1 MVAPWSSC
9 QVINNGEACC
19 LEPFFGWC
27 FGFRSLQ
34 LDGVF
39 LFISMYRLVTS
50 VLDLSKKASVLDFF
64 LSNKRKCYA
73 FLFCFRWRHE
83 VFTTFKIISAVWC
96 SFDVNWKMIMRKT
109 MYYLIMIVDAMMV
122 INLLVNV
129 FFFFFFFWL
138 ESPCQCCHWHYHDCE
153 LVSQLSFKTLP
164 TFLFEIDLF
173 MVQIK

>member
-50 VLDLSKKASVLDFF
+50 VPDFF

-129 FFFFFFFWL
+129 FFFFFSFDWNL
-138 ESPCQCCHWHYHDCE
+138 
-153 LVSQLSFKTLP
+153 LVNVATG
-164 TFLFEIDLF
+164 II
-173 MVQIK
+173 MIVN

>member
-109 MYYLIMIVDAMMV
+109 MYYLIMIVDAMMG

-129 FFFFFFFWL
+129 FFFFFFLLIGISLSMLPLALSWL
-138 ESPCQCCHWHYHDCE
+138 WIS
-153 LVSQLSFKTLP
+153 VSTFIQDVANLSIWNRP
-164 TFLFEIDLF
+164 IHGSN
-173 MVQIK
+173 

>member
-129 FFFFFFFWL
+129 FFFLIGISLSMLPLALLWL
-138 ESPCQCCHWHYHDCE
+138 LIS
-153 LVSQLSFKTLP
+153 VSTFIQDVANLSIWNRP
-164 TFLFEIDLF
+164 IHGSN
-173 MVQIK
+173 